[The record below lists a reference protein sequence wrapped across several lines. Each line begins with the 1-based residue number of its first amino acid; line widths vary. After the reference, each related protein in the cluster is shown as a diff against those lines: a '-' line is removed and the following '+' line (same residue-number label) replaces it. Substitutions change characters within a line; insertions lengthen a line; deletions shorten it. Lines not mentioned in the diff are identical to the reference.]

1 MGLPETLR
9 VKLSSEN
16 AGYLSIMPVVTREMP
31 LRELVELMLDV
42 TGKSVE
48 RVRELLARGALVSG
62 ATRYR
67 WEGLEAD
74 PEDLRRLLSGF
85 PDPEPERPFAAARC
99 VRVVLIGPHCRIEI
113 TREAGARRRLLRQTS
128 FWDVLLALV
137 ADVAPQYRE
146 YSYKERADC
155 YRLKIAAGDAERLR
169 NHAHLLRYS
178 ILQERVRTAR
188 FDHVDFF
195 VARA

>member
-16 AGYLSIMPVVTREMP
+16 AGYLSLTPVVTREMP
-31 LRELVELMLDV
+31 LRELLELMLGV

-48 RVRELLARGALVSG
+48 RVRELLARGVLVSG
-62 ATRYR
+62 ATRFR
-67 WEGLEAD
+67 WDGLQAD
-74 PEDLRRLLSGF
+74 PHELRQLLVCF

-99 VRVVLIGPHCRIEI
+99 VRVILSGPHCRIEI
-113 TREAGARRRLLRQTS
+113 SREAGSRRRLLRRTS
-128 FWDVLLALV
+128 FWDVLLDLA
-137 ADVAPQYRE
+137 AGAPLEYRE

-155 YRLKIAAGDAERLR
+155 YRLKIALADAERLR
-169 NHAHLLRYS
+169 THARLLRYS
-178 ILQERVRTAR
+178 ILEDRVRTAR

-195 VARA
+195 VSRA